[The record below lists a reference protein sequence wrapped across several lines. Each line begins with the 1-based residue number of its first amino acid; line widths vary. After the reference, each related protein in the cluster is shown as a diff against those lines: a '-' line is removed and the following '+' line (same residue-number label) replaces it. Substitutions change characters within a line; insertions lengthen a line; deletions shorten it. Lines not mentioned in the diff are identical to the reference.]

1 MRAGVGAFLQQE
13 QRMTHHRF
21 AVHAHHG
28 PSSIRDGTGEAVRV
42 WLLGGFE
49 VSVGSRVVGG
59 DTWRLRK
66 AQGLVKLLALA
77 PRHRLHRERIM
88 DVLWPDLDAKSQ
100 ANNLHRTLHLA
111 RKVLEG
117 SQANAASPCL
127 RLRGELVALC
137 PDGQPWVDVEA
148 FEGAAATARR
158 SREPAAHR
166 AALDLYTGEL
176 LPEDRYEAW
185 AEEKREGLRRLHHT
199 LLVEL
204 AALHEEREEY
214 APAVEALERAA
225 AEEPAHEAARM
236 GLMRLYAANGRR
248 NEAILQYGRLRKTL
262 SEELDVHPTDA
273 SRRLYEEIRAGKSPT
288 APPPYPAR
296 PTGEPASAAPNNLP
310 VPLTSFVGRE
320 TEVLNV
326 KRTLSMT
333 RLLTLTGAG
342 GSGKTRLALEVARDL
357 VGSYPDGVWLAEL
370 APLSDPTLVPRA
382 VAAALGVREQPDR
395 SLTQTLCNYLGSG
408 HALLVLDN
416 CEHLIDAAARLVKD
430 LLCACPNLR
439 VLASSREPLG
449 VSGETVWPVPT
460 LSLPDPEPEI
470 SVEALMDAE
479 AVRLF
484 VDRARS
490 RLPDFELTPENA
502 RSVATICRDLD
513 GLPLAI
519 ELSTARMGAL
529 AVEQVAERLEDSLK
543 LLIGGDRTVAPRHQ
557 TLRATLDWSYELLCE
572 PERRLFGRLAVFAGG
587 WTLEGAEAVGAG
599 EGIEEGDV
607 LDLLS
612 RLVNKSMV
620 VVEAGGGS
628 AGGLRYGMLEPVRHY
643 GQELLAASGEA
654 NAVRRRHASWY
665 FELAKEVEP
674 WLRGARQEVWLEHLE
689 REYGNLRAALGW
701 ALERGETELG
711 LWFGGALGE
720 FWYLSGYLSE
730 GRRWLEAA
738 LASCPD
744 APPTPARAKALAR
757 AGWIAWEQ
765 GDYGRSVALSEES
778 LALSRELEDE
788 AGAVAALS
796 NLAWAALLGND
807 LGLASAL
814 AEEAVTLGRAL
825 KDTGGVARAL
835 LILGLAAVARG
846 DHGRAVAL
854 HEESLELARE
864 TGDSLAMVLSLGMG
878 AFASLGRGDYQ
889 QARALCEEGLAL
901 SLQPRV
907 MNVTAFQLHASAA
920 LASSQGRPARSAR
933 LWGAAESVR
942 ETIGATLSPV
952 ELRAYGPYIDAA
964 RARLDEAAW
973 EEAWAEGKA
982 MTVEEAVEYALA
994 ESEEQWQEQ
1003 PRRQPAPQEP
1013 PTSGQPD
1020 DVLTRRELEVAALA
1034 GGGLTNRQIAE
1045 ELSIS
1050 EHTAATHLRRI
1061 LKKLGFR
1068 SRAQL
1073 CA

>member
-1 MRAGVGAFLQQE
+1 
-13 QRMTHHRF
+13 
-21 AVHAHHG
+21 
-28 PSSIRDGTGEAVRV
+28 
-42 WLLGGFE
+42 
-49 VSVGSRVVGG
+49 
-59 DTWRLRK
+59 
-66 AQGLVKLLALA
+66 
-77 PRHRLHRERIM
+77 
-88 DVLWPDLDAKSQ
+88 
-100 ANNLHRTLHLA
+100 
-111 RKVLEG
+111 
-117 SQANAASPCL
+117 
-127 RLRGELVALC
+127 
-137 PDGQPWVDVEA
+137 
-148 FEGAAATARR
+148 
-158 SREPAAHR
+158 
-166 AALDLYTGEL
+166 
-176 LPEDRYEAW
+176 
-185 AEEKREGLRRLHHT
+185 
-199 LLVEL
+199 
-204 AALHEEREEY
+204 
-214 APAVEALERAA
+214 
-225 AEEPAHEAARM
+225 
-236 GLMRLYAANGRR
+236 
-248 NEAILQYGRLRKTL
+248 
-262 SEELDVHPTDA
+262 
-273 SRRLYEEIRAGKSPT
+273 
-288 APPPYPAR
+288 
-296 PTGEPASAAPNNLP
+296 
-310 VPLTSFVGRE
+310 
-320 TEVLNV
+320 
-326 KRTLSMT
+326 
-333 RLLTLTGAG
+333 
-342 GSGKTRLALEVARDL
+342 
-357 VGSYPDGVWLAEL
+357 
-370 APLSDPTLVPRA
+370 
-382 VAAALGVREQPDR
+382 
-395 SLTQTLCNYLGSG
+395 
-408 HALLVLDN
+408 LLVLDN
-416 CEHLIDAAARLVKD
+416 CEHLIDAAARLVRG

-449 VSGETVWPVPT
+449 IPGETVWPVPT
-460 LSLPDPEPEI
+460 LSVPDPEAEI
-470 SVEALMDAE
+470 SVEALMGAE

-490 RLPDFELTPENA
+490 RLPGFELTHENA
-502 RSVATICRDLD
+502 RSAATICRDLA

-543 LLIGGDRTVAPRHQ
+543 LLTGGDRTAAPRHQ
-557 TLRATLDWSYELLCE
+557 TLRATLDWSYELLSE
-572 PERRLFGRLAVFAGG
+572 RERRLFGRLSAFAGG
-587 WTLEGAEAVGAG
+587 WTLGAAEAVGAG
-599 EGIEEGDV
+599 ESIEEGEV
-607 LDLLS
+607 VDLLS

-620 VVEAGGGS
+620 VVEAAEDS
-628 AGGLRYGMLEPVRHY
+628 GLRYGMLEPVRQY

-654 NAVRRRHASWY
+654 DAVRRRHASWY

-674 WLRGARQEVWLEHLE
+674 WLRGARQEVWLQHLE

-738 LASCPD
+738 LASSPD

-765 GDYGRSVALSEES
+765 GDYERSVAMSEES

-796 NLAWAALLGND
+796 NLGWAALLGND

-814 AEEAVTLGRAL
+814 TEEAVALGRAL
-825 KDTGGVARAL
+825 GDTGGVARAL

-846 DHGRAVAL
+846 DHERATAL

-864 TGDSLAMVLSLGMG
+864 AGDGLAIALSLGMG
-878 AFASLGRGDYQ
+878 AFASLGRGDYRR
-889 QARALCEEGLAL
+889 ARALCEEGLGL

-907 MNVTAFQLHASAA
+907 MNVTAFHLHASAA
-920 LASSQGRPARSAR
+920 LASSQGSPARSAR

-942 ETIGATLSPV
+942 ETIGAALSPV
-952 ELRAYGPYIDAA
+952 ELHVYGPYIDAA
-964 RARLDEAAW
+964 RTRLDGAAW

-994 ESEEQWQEQ
+994 EIEEQWQER
-1003 PRRQPAPQEP
+1003 PRRQPAPKEP
-1013 PTSGQPD
+1013 PSSGQPD
-1020 DVLTRRELEVAALA
+1020 DVLTRREQEVAALA